1 MKLRIAII
9 SLLALL
15 LLAGACDRYDHDFSD
30 LPTGDVDSL
39 ESFLSIVEH
48 YFSILNRDNFAN
60 IEALYAEDY
69 IHNGVDKS
77 ERLAWIESF
86 LDEPGVLFEV
96 SDKAWN
102 HIIDNHGVVN
112 WRLKVLSPDAKA
124 VLADSLFVG
133 EKVRYGDEGWVLLG
147 NQACVPDES
156 KKLVIAE
163 YFTFDSCPNCP
174 PAEAKLNELQE
185 AHPNFIY
192 LEHHIANTL
201 LVQGNDTANYYSA
214 FGAPTTV
221 FQGMSKVTG
230 SGDEQLDAYESI
242 VSYLVSENRSIEIEL
257 QNISANS
264 QEIST
269 LVMLNPLEELDL
281 TDMYLNYVIITDEVS
296 QTNVNGE
303 PLHNVVRAVGRSL
316 LIPNDLT
323 TGKQI
328 SLSTSGAMPSNY
340 KLVVFVQYR
349 PPSFTNESRIYDG
362 IVHSVSAK

>member
-1 MKLRIAII
+1 
-9 SLLALL
+9 LLE
-15 LLAGACDRYDHDFSD
+15 G
-30 LPTGDVDSL
+30 
-39 ESFLSIVEH
+39 
-48 YFSILNRDNFAN
+48 N
-60 IEALYAEDY
+60 
-69 IHNGVDKS
+69 
-77 ERLAWIESF
+77 
-86 LDEPGVLFEV
+86 
-96 SDKAWN
+96 
-102 HIIDNHGVVN
+102 
-112 WRLKVLSPDAKA
+112 KVCIQDPK
-124 VLADSLFVG
+124 
-133 EKVRYGDEGWVLLG
+133 
-147 NQACVPDES
+147 Q
-156 KKLVIAE
+156 LVIAE

-214 FGAPTTV
+214 FRAPTAV

-230 SGDEQLDAYESI
+230 SDDEQLDAYESI

>member
-1 MKLRIAII
+1 MKRYLI
-9 SLLALL
+9 LLIGLMLL
-15 LLAGACDRYDHDFSD
+15 VMAACDRFDHEFTAPQAVD
-30 LPTGDVDSL
+30 LDAEFFAPLATAFGAISSSGVDAIRA
-39 ESFLSIVEH
+39 F
-48 YFSILNRDNFAN
+48 
-60 IEALYAEDY
+60 YAEDY
-69 IHNGVDKS
+69 MHNSIDKN
-77 ERLAWIESF
+77 ERLAWIDSF
-86 LDEPGVLFEV
+86 LGDGEISFVISETQSSTF
-96 SDKAWN
+96 DD
-102 HIIDNHGVVN
+102 DNGVVN
-112 WRLKVLSPDAKA
+112 WRLQIIGPDAKA
-124 VLADSLFVG
+124 VLADSLFSG
-133 EKVRYGDEGWVLLG
+133 EKIRREGAGWVLEG
-147 NQACVPDES
+147 NKACTGPQN
-156 KKLVIAE
+156 KQLVIAE
-163 YFTFDSCPNCP
+163 YFTFDTCPNCP
-174 PAEAKLNELQE
+174 PSEAKLHQLQSQY
-185 AHPNFIY
+185 PNFIY
-192 LEHHIANTL
+192 LEHHITNSL
-201 LVQGNDTANYYSA
+201 LVPGNDTFGYYSA
-214 FGAPTTV
+214 FRAPTAV

-230 SGDEQLDAYESI
+230 SDDEQLDAYESI

-281 TDMYLNYVIITDEVS
+281 TDMYLNFVIITDEVS